1 MLEVRASC
9 AHLVGSLICVR
20 QPFEAKGLD
29 KDLFVISSPSAL
41 SPLSAKSADAGLFDQ
56 SALSALAERLVE
68 AARRAGADAADA
80 VAVRGVS
87 QGVEVRDGR
96 VEESERS
103 EGDDVGLRVLVGRRE
118 AVVSTN
124 DVGGDGIA
132 RLAERAV
139 AMARVA
145 PDDKYVGLADPALLA
160 HSFPDLD
167 LLDPVIPS
175 VAELERRAQEAEA
188 AGLAV
193 KGVTKSGGASA
204 SAGIGGMVL
213 VTSGGFHGS
222 YLRSSQSIST
232 TAISGEGTGMERDY
246 DYTSAPHAA
255 DLEPP
260 EKVGRVAGERTV
272 ARANP
277 RKVETCKV
285 PVVYDPRVAGPLVG
299 HLVGAIHG
307 AAIARKT
314 SFLKD
319 KLGAQ
324 LFAKNIRIIDDPLR
338 KRGLRSQSFD
348 AEGVAVKK
356 TAIVDDGVLTTWLLD
371 SSTARELGMA
381 TTGHAHRGVS
391 SSPSPGPFNLHLEAG
406 AISPGEL
413 ISDIKQ
419 GFYVT
424 DLIGSGVHGVTGD
437 YSRGASGFWIENGKL
452 TYPVSEVTIAG
463 HLLDL
468 FKSLV
473 PANDLEFRYGINAP
487 TLRIE
492 GLTLGGR

>member
-1 MLEVRASC
+1 L
-9 AHLVGSLICVR
+9 
-20 QPFEAKGLD
+20 QPNLPQAFSKPSPIFGI
-29 KDLFVISSPSAL
+29 LFVISSSSAA
-41 SPLSAKSADAGLFDQ
+41 SPLSSKAATSDLLDQ
-56 SALSALAERLVE
+56 SALSALAQRLVE
-68 AARRAGADAADA
+68 AAKRAGADAADA

-103 EGDDVGLRVLVGRRE
+103 EGDDVGLRVLVGRRQ

-124 DVGGDGIA
+124 DVSGDGVA

-145 PDDKYVGLADPALLA
+145 PDDKYVGLADPSLLA
-160 HSFPDLD
+160 RDFPELD
-167 LLDPVIPS
+167 LLDTNVPS
-175 VAELERRAQEAEA
+175 TSELERRAIEAEA

-193 KGVTKSGGASA
+193 KGVSKSGGASA
-204 SAGIGGMVL
+204 SSGIGGMVL
-213 VTSGGFHGS
+213 VTSTGFHGS
-222 YLRSSQSIST
+222 YLRSSQSISM
-232 TAISGEGTGMERDY
+232 TAISGDGTGMERDY
-246 DYTSAPHAA
+246 DYTTAPHAS
-255 DLEPP
+255 DLDSPAS
-260 EKVGRVAGERTV
+260 VGRKAGERTV

-285 PVVYDPRVAGPLVG
+285 PVVFDPRVSGSIVG
-299 HLVGAIHG
+299 HLVGAVNG
-307 AAIARKT
+307 ASIARKT

-319 KLGAQ
+319 RLGEQ
-324 LFAKNIRIIDDPLR
+324 LFARNIRIIDDPLR
-338 KRGLRSQSFD
+338 VRGLRSQSFD
-348 AEGVAVKK
+348 AEGVEVKK
-356 TAIVDDGVLTTWLLD
+356 LAIIDEGVLTTWLLD
-371 SSTARELGMA
+371 CATARELGLV

-391 SSPSPGPFNLHLEAG
+391 SSPSPGAYNLHLEAG
-406 AISPGEL
+406 EPTPKEL

-424 DLIGSGVHGVTGD
+424 DLIGSGVNGVTGD
-437 YSRGASGFWIENGKL
+437 YSRGASGFWIENGEI
-452 TYPVSEVTIAG
+452 TYAVSEVTIAG
-463 HLLDL
+463 HLFDI

-473 PANDLEFRYGINAP
+473 PANDLEFRYGVNAP

>member
-1 MLEVRASC
+1 
-9 AHLVGSLICVR
+9 
-20 QPFEAKGLD
+20 
-29 KDLFVISSPSAL
+29 LFVKSSL
-41 SPLSAKSADAGLFDQ
+41 STESSVAPKAAASDLFDQ
-56 SALSALAERLVE
+56 SALSTLAQRLVE

-103 EGDDVGLRVLVGRRE
+103 EGDDVGLRVLVGHRQ

-124 DVGGDGIA
+124 DVSGDGIA

-145 PDDKYVGLADPALLA
+145 PEDRFVGLADPSLLA
-160 HSFPDLD
+160 REFPDLD
-167 LLDPVIPS
+167 LLDPKIPTT
-175 VAELERRAQEAEA
+175 AELERRAREAEA
-188 AGLAV
+188 AALAV

-204 SAGIGGMVL
+204 STGIGGMVL
-213 VTSGGFHGS
+213 VTSTGFHGS
-222 YLRSSQSIST
+222 YLRSSQGISV
-232 TAISGEGTGMERDY
+232 TAISGEGTTMERDY
-246 DYTSAPHAA
+246 DFTSAPHAA
-255 DLEPP
+255 DLFSP
-260 EKVGRVAGERTV
+260 ESVGRTAGERTV

-285 PVVYDPRVAGPLVG
+285 PVIFDPRVSGSMVG
-299 HLVGAIHG
+299 HLVGAING
-307 AAIARKT
+307 ASIARKT

-319 KLGAQ
+319 RLGQQ

-338 KRGLRSQSFD
+338 MRGLRSQPFD
-348 AEGVAVKK
+348 AEGVSVKRL
-356 TAIVDDGVLTTWLLD
+356 AIIDEGVLTSWLLD
-371 SSTARELGMA
+371 CATARELGLV

-391 SSPSPGPFNLHLEAG
+391 TSPSPGAYNLHLEAG
-406 AISPGEL
+406 ELSPAEL
-413 ISDIKQ
+413 ISDIGK

-424 DLIGSGVHGVTGD
+424 DLIGSGVNGVTGD
-437 YSRGASGFWIENGKL
+437 YSRGASGFWIENGEI

-463 HLLDL
+463 HLLEI

-473 PANDLEFRYGINAP
+473 PANDLTFRYGVNAP